1 MGISQ
6 AQDML
11 RQLQQQM
18 SSPGYGQQFM
28 NQLGQAGL
36 GAQNPANFFGTP
48 FDEQVL
54 RQAVMGRMLGYYGMP
69 NAFGGQYGNVGNP
82 FSLGGSRGMP
92 TDPFSGGMQEQP
104 SWMQG
109 GFGSKKEWKQAG
121 RPDTTQQ
128 IGGSGGGIGPDMQ
141 LGVMPQMSS
150 QTGGP
155 FYAPPQQGGFGGGG
169 FNDPFYQIMGGY
181 NPQAGALN
189 QDYPGMFGQ
198 ALNSAMQSAGVT
210 EGGGGFTLPPGFGGF
225 GGGFPSGLPP
235 QANTWLDQLTQG
247 QIGKMNLDYQTQK
260 QDLVDQMFGRGM
272 NASSAAADA
281 AGRLL
286 YGRSEALNQIT
297 GMGADRALQ
306 LYQTMLEN
314 QKGGGG
320 GGINYFGSPFGGAG
334 GFMGN
339 VAQNLSAMGRGSTA
353 QATGEYDPS
362 LGGMGIMGGRGQ
374 SPQNYMN
381 ILQGMGGG
389 SSPVPL
395 NFEQQMQLA
404 QMQLAQQQLQQ
415 QGQLGFG
422 GLGLQRELGL
432 GGLGLQGQGLSQ
444 DFMSQLLGMGLS
456 RQQGAAGFNQSDLA
470 RMQQY
475 LMGQS
480 GLMAGIGQQNAQME
494 AQKQSFWRQ
503 LALAGIGGASSLLG
517 GMASGGTG
525 FFRPSAPTGG

>member
-6 AQDML
+6 AQDLL

-18 SSPGYGQQFM
+18 SSPGYAQQFM

-54 RQAVMGRMLGYYGMP
+54 RQSVLGRVLGYYGMP
-69 NAFGGQYGNVGNP
+69 NAASGQYGGVGSP
-82 FSLGGSRGMP
+82 SSLFGGMP
-92 TDPFSGGMQEQP
+92 TDPFSGGMQQQP
-104 SWMQG
+104 EWMRG
-109 GFGSKKEWKQAG
+109 GFTDKAAWKQAG
-121 RPDTTQQ
+121 KPTGGGDMQIMPFRGQGGPADISADSGYLGGPQQ
-128 IGGSGGGIGPDMQ
+128 SGGM
-141 LGVMPQMSS
+141 
-150 QTGGP
+150 
-155 FYAPPQQGGFGGGG
+155 GGGG
-169 FNDPFYQIMGGY
+169 FNDPFYQLMGGY
-181 NPQAGALN
+181 NPQVSALN
-189 QDYPGMFGQ
+189 QDYPGMFNN
-198 ALNSAMQSAGVT
+198 ALQFAMQNS
-210 EGGGGFTLPPGFGGF
+210 GGGGGGGGMFGPPPMGFGGNP
-225 GGGFPSGLPP
+225 GFPP
-235 QANTWLDQLTQG
+235 QVKTWLDQLTQG
-247 QIGKMNLDYQTQK
+247 QVGKMNLDYQQQK

-297 GMGADRALQ
+297 GQSADRALQ
-306 LYQTMLEN
+306 LYQTMLAN
-314 QKGGGG
+314 QKSGGGGTPFGAMFGGGG
-320 GGINYFGSPFGGAG
+320 GFPAG
-334 GFMGN
+334 GGFSGGGDMGFLAN
-339 VAQNLSAMGRGSTA
+339 VSQGLVAPTRELTANSAGDYSGMVPLS
-353 QATGEYDPS
+353 
-362 LGGMGIMGGRGQ
+362 RGQ
-374 SPQNYMN
+374 LNSPQNAMN
-381 ILQGMGGG
+381 FLQGMTGGN
-389 SSPVPL
+389 SPVPL

-404 QMQLAQQQLQQ
+404 GLQLQQAQLAQ

-432 GGLGLQGQGLSQ
+432 GSQGLQGQNLAQ

-480 GLMAGIGQQNAQME
+480 GLMAGIGQQNAQLE
-494 AQKQSFWRQ
+494 AQKQSFWKQ

-517 GMASGGTG
+517 GMATGGTG
-525 FFRPSAPTGG
+525 FFRP